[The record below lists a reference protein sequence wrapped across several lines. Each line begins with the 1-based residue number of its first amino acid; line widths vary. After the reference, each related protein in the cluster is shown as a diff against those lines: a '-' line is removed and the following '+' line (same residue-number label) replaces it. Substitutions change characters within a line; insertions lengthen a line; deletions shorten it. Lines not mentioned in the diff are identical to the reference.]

1 MNTQELAQAFEQV
14 INTGD
19 WDTVASYLADDF
31 QFSGPVP
38 EPVGAAEWIRLNR
51 TMQAGMPDMSVNLR
65 IISVEGDVIR
75 SVDQLTGTHTADL
88 DLTPL
93 GIGVIPATGRK
104 VSLPQESGVARVRDG
119 KVVSIELNTPENGG
133 LVGLLAQLGV
143 EPPQM

>member
-1 MNTQELAQAFEQV
+1 MNTQELAQAFAQA
-14 INTGD
+14 INAGD

-31 QFSGPVP
+31 QFSGPMP
-38 EPVGAAEWIRLNR
+38 EPVGAAEWIGLNR
-51 TMQAGMPDMSVNLR
+51 TLKAGMPDMCINLR
-65 IISVEGDVIR
+65 IVSVEGDAIR

-93 GIGVIPATGRK
+93 GIGVIPAAGRK
-104 VSLPQESGVARVRDG
+104 VSLPQEQGVARVRGG